1 MKKEEKNKKIRF
13 LKKITIL
20 CAIMN
25 IIITVTSLTLCVLNR
40 ELSTGTLS
48 VLLGAWSFELTLSA
62 FIKKSNDSEKT
73 ENEEKEDSQDT
84 SI

>member
-1 MKKEEKNKKIRF
+1 MKKDDKNKKIRF

-25 IIITVTSLTLCVLNR
+25 IIITFTSLTLSILNR
-40 ELSTGTLS
+40 DLSTGTLS

-62 FIKKSNDSEKT
+62 FLKKSDDSEK
-73 ENEEKEDSQDT
+73 ENNEEKEDSQDT

>member
-1 MKKEEKNKKIRF
+1 MKKDDKNKKIRF

-25 IIITVTSLTLCVLNR
+25 IIITFTSLALAILNR
-40 ELSTGTLS
+40 DLSTGTLS

-62 FIKKSNDSEKT
+62 FLKKSDDSEK
-73 ENEEKEDSQDT
+73 ENNEEKEDSQDT

>member
-20 CAIMN
+20 CAVMN
-25 IIITVTSLTLCVLNR
+25 IIITVTSLTLSVLNK
-40 ELSTGTLS
+40 ELSTETLS

-62 FIKKSNDSEKT
+62 FIKKSNDSEKA
-73 ENEEKEDSQDT
+73 ENEEKEDS
-84 SI
+84 

>member
-1 MKKEEKNKKIRF
+1 MNKVEEKKNTRF

-20 CAIMN
+20 CAVMN
-25 IIITVTSLTLCVLNR
+25 IIITVASLTISIIKM
-40 ELSTGTLS
+40 EISTGTLS

-62 FIKKSNDSEKT
+62 FIKKSENDKKVETEQDSTSE
-73 ENEEKEDSQDT
+73 

>member
-1 MKKEEKNKKIRF
+1 MEF

-25 IIITVTSLTLCVLNR
+25 IIITFTSLTLSILNMD
-40 ELSTGTLS
+40 LSTGTLS

-62 FIKKSNDSEKT
+62 FLKKSDDSEK
-73 ENEEKEDSQDT
+73 ENNEEKEDS
-84 SI
+84 

>member
-25 IIITVTSLTLCVLNR
+25 IIITFTSLTLSILNMD
-40 ELSTGTLS
+40 LSTGTLS

-62 FIKKSNDSEKT
+62 FLKKSDDSEK
-73 ENEEKEDSQDT
+73 ENNEEKEDSQDT

>member
-1 MKKEEKNKKIRF
+1 MKKDDKNKKIRF

-25 IIITVTSLTLCVLNR
+25 IIITFTSLTLSILNR
-40 ELSTGTLS
+40 DLSTGTLS

-62 FIKKSNDSEKT
+62 FLKKSDDSEK
-73 ENEEKEDSQDT
+73 ENNEEKEDS
-84 SI
+84 